1 MIKKKLLPLALA
13 LTFVIVLIALA
24 TVFLYKTLDQKSTAD
39 ADPGTK
45 AAESVNEIS
54 SKKLTAEE
62 VKKLTFVIEGM
73 ITNLKGSKGAVKA
86 SFAFELNSEKGLHE
100 FENYDARVRS
110 IINQTLADLTS
121 EELSGSKGQDFLAS
135 LLINKINSFL
145 EEGKIMQIN
154 ITELIVQ

>member
-1 MIKKKLLPLALA
+1 MMKKKLLPLALA

-24 TVFLYKTLDQKSTAD
+24 TVFLYRALDSKSAS
-39 ADPGTK
+39 ADPGTR
-45 AAESVNEIS
+45 AVESVGEVT

-73 ITNLKGSKGAVKA
+73 ITNLKGSRSAVKA
-86 SFAFELNSEKGLHE
+86 SFAFELSNEEGFKE
-100 FENYDARVRS
+100 FENYDKRVRS

-121 EELSGSKGQDFLAS
+121 EELSGSKGQDFLAT
-135 LLINKINSFL
+135 LLINKINTFL